1 MEREERTELLKKIH
15 HKLQLED
22 PAPAGPARKKSHK
35 EREFVRGKFNRFQ
48 LTGEKCSQ
56 EDFFPFDIT
65 TVLYIM
71 VQCHHGTAFCLFD
84 EGK

>member
-35 EREFVRGKFNRFQ
+35 EREFVQ
-48 LTGEKCSQ
+48 GEIQQVSTYTRKMLSRR
-56 EDFFPFDIT
+56 FFPF
-65 TVLYIM
+65 
-71 VQCHHGTAFCLFD
+71 
-84 EGK
+84 